1 MIAKTSFEPPFVMRE
16 RIVEVGVAVNLPL
29 CMVRTVYDDRPSSK
43 MLRFFHPCSDSVR
56 IRKGDN
62 EDAVGKAAMI
72 DGGAEIDS
80 LEVGWMRARRNRVK

>member
-1 MIAKTSFEPPFVMRE
+1 MIAKTSFESPCVMRE

-29 CMVRTVYDDRPSSK
+29 WMVRTVYDNRPSSSQ

-62 EDAVGKAAMI
+62 EDGKAAMI
-72 DGGAEIDS
+72 DGAEGKS
-80 LEVGWMRARRNRVK
+80 